1 VNVTQLTGWIGALLI
16 VVGIGGYILTDM
28 VSRTAL
34 IPAVIGAVLIGL
46 AFLGRSERRRRHA
59 MHGAMIVALAGIA
72 GSARGLMQLPALL
85 SGESVARPAAVYAQS
100 MTAVALLILLVAG
113 IRSFVAARR

>member
-1 VNVTQLTGWIGALLI
+1 MTQLTGWIGTLLM
-16 VVGIGGYILTDM
+16 VVGVGGYMLTHG

-46 AFLGRSERRRRHA
+46 AYLGRTERLRRHA
-59 MHGAMIVALAGIA
+59 MHAAMIVALVGLA
-72 GSARGLMQLPALL
+72 GSARGLLQLPDVL
-85 SGESVARPAAVYAQS
+85 SGEPVARPAAVYAQS
-100 MTAVALLILLVAG
+100 LTAIPLLILLVAG